1 MRQSLKQG
9 ILSLRL
15 LLGGLIGYGILSQL
29 CLPSEAA
36 FLSKSTS
43 REDLKPS
50 KKIVFDRFQKSAQL
64 TSNISSIKVSLPE
77 NAWHKAEF
85 SRSREMGIKGDK
97 ETRGQQKIEI
107 TPHLPISP
115 SPHPP
120 SPLSQSLAQQTSVS
134 ELSDVKPT
142 DWAYQALKSLIERY
156 GVITGLPDGTFKGNR
171 AVSRYE
177 FAAGL
182 AATLDTM
189 EGTISTVIGESNIRA
204 DRITLARLQ
213 KEFGQALA
221 QVRERLD
228 DIDSRSAQLQANQFS
243 TTTKLKGQQILGVT
257 DGRKAHST
265 VVSRTRLTFSTSF
278 SPKDLLVTQL
288 ESGNNGGDAVGLA
301 QKEDSNLLGSNGI
314 FANAGGLDFTD
325 VEADVKLRRLY
336 YTLRPSSDL
345 AVTVGT
351 KMSPRDFIDGNSYA
365 NNEAA
370 DFSSGIF
377 LNNPLIVQNRIDRNG
392 GAGAAVAWKP
402 KNSKL
407 AFRSLYI
414 AGDADSNSNGEGL
427 FGEPYQASAEL
438 EYTFSDKLT
447 VRLQYTKA
455 EIDDT
460 NINAYGVNAEYSLN
474 RNTGIFGRLGIGNYQ
489 GFNTAIDRDLDL
501 NPVSWTLGVGL
512 RNIVIPGTIAG
523 VAIAQ
528 PFVSDGLGNATQ
540 TNFETFY
547 NLQLSDNISVTPVIS
562 LVVNPDNDSN
572 QGTIWQTTL
581 RSVFSF

>member
-1 MRQSLKQG
+1 MKQFLKQ
-9 ILSLRL
+9 IISSPKLLTASLV
-15 LLGGLIGYGILSQL
+15 GYGIFSQL

-36 FLSKSTS
+36 
-43 REDLKPS
+43 
-50 KKIVFDRFQKSAQL
+50 
-64 TSNISSIKVSLPE
+64 SI
-77 NAWHKAEF
+77 
-85 SRSREMGIKGDK
+85 GKGDK
-97 ETRGQQKIEI
+97 ETRGQGDKENINLI
-107 TPHLPISP
+107 ASP
-115 SPHPP
+115 SPP
-120 SPLSQSLAQQTSVS
+120 STSQILAQQTSVDQ
-134 ELSDVKPT
+134 LSDVKPT
-142 DWAYQALKSLIERY
+142 DWAYQALKSLIEKY
-156 GVITGLPDGTFKGNR
+156 GVMTGLPDGTFKGDR
-171 AVSRYE
+171 AVTRYE

-182 AATLDTM
+182 AATLDKM
-189 EGTISTVIGESNIRA
+189 EESIATSVN
-204 DRITLARLQ
+204 DRYLQEDKVTLRRLQ
-213 KEFGQALA
+213 EEFGQAL
-221 QVRERLD
+221 QDLRTRLN
-228 DIDSRSAQLQANQFS
+228 DIESRSSELQANQFS
-243 TTTKLKGQQILGVT
+243 TTTKLKGQQIVGLT
-257 DGRKAHST
+257 DGRRANFT
-265 VVSRTRLTFSTSF
+265 VVSRTRLTFETSF
-278 SPKDLLVTQL
+278 SQKDLLVTQL

-301 QKEDSNLLGSNGI
+301 QKEDFNLLGSNGV

-325 VEADVKLRRLY
+325 VEDDVRLRRLY

-351 KMSPRDFIDGNSYA
+351 KMSPRDFIDGNRYA

-414 AGDADSNSNGEGL
+414 AGDADRNSDDNGL
-427 FGEPYQASAEL
+427 FGDPHQASAEL

-447 VRLQYTKA
+447 LRLQYTNA

-460 NINAYGVNAEYSLN
+460 NINAYGVNAQYTLN

-512 RNIVIPGTIAG
+512 RNIGIPGTIAG
-523 VAIAQ
+523 VAIGQ
-528 PFVSDGLGNATQ
+528 PFVSDGLGNSTQ

-547 NLQLSDNISVTPVIS
+547 NLRLSDNLSVTPAIS

-572 QGTIWQTTL
+572 QGTIWQTSF

>member
-1 MRQSLKQG
+1 MKQFFKQR
-9 ILSLRL
+9 IRFPKL
-15 LLGGLIGYGILSQL
+15 LAGCLVGYGIFSLL
-29 CLPSEAA
+29 CFPAEAA
-36 FLSKSTS
+36 SEGQRLEVTS
-43 REDLKPS
+43 S
-50 KKIVFDRFQKSAQL
+50 
-64 TSNISSIKVSLPE
+64 
-77 NAWHKAEF
+77 
-85 SRSREMGIKGDK
+85 
-97 ETRGQQKIEI
+97 
-107 TPHLPISP
+107 SP

-120 SPLSQSLAQQTSVS
+120 ISPSASPPSQILAQQTSVD

-142 DWAYQALKSLIERY
+142 DWAYQALKSLIEKY

-182 AATLDTM
+182 AATLDKV
-189 EGTISTVIGESNIRA
+189 EGYIATSIGESNILQ
-204 DRITLARLQ
+204 DRITLRRLQ
-213 KEFGQALA
+213 KEYSQAL
-221 QVRERLD
+221 QDLRTRLN
-228 DIDSRSAQLQANQFS
+228 DIESRSSKLQANQFS
-243 TTTKLKGQQILGVT
+243 TTTKLKGQQIVGLT
-257 DGRKAHST
+257 DGRRANFT
-265 VVSRTRLTFSTSF
+265 VVSRTRLTFETSF
-278 SPKDLLVTQL
+278 SQKDLLVTQL

-301 QKEDSNLLGSNGI
+301 QKEDANLLGSAGV

-325 VEADVKLRRLY
+325 VEDDVKLRRLH
-336 YTLRPSSDL
+336 YTLRASPDL

-351 KMSPRDFIDGNSYA
+351 KMSPRDFIDGNRYA
-365 NNEAA
+365 NNEAT

-392 GAGAAVAWKP
+392 GAGAAVVWKP
-402 KNSKL
+402 NSKL

-414 AGDADSNSNGEGL
+414 AGDADSNLDDKGF
-427 FGEPYQASAEL
+427 FGDPHQASAEL

-447 VRLQYTKA
+447 LKLQYTNA

-460 NINAYGVNAEYSLN
+460 DINAYGVNAEYALN

-489 GFNTAIDRDLDL
+489 GFNTAINRELDL

-512 RNIVIPGTIAG
+512 RNIGIPGTIAG
-523 VAIAQ
+523 VAIGQ
-528 PFVSDGLGNATQ
+528 PFVTDGLGNATQ

-547 NLQLSDNISVTPVIS
+547 NLRLSDNISFTPAIS

>member
-1 MRQSLKQG
+1 MKQSLKQ
-9 ILSLRL
+9 IIRSPKL
-15 LLGGLIGYGILSQL
+15 LAGCLVSYGIFSQL
-29 CLPSEAA
+29 CLPSEAVSEGQRLEVKGQRLEVKGQRLKVKGQRLEA
-36 FLSKSTS
+36 TSSSPSSPST
-43 REDLKPS
+43 PS
-50 KKIVFDRFQKSAQL
+50 PP
-64 TSNISSIKVSLPE
+64 LP
-77 NAWHKAEF
+77 
-85 SRSREMGIKGDK
+85 
-97 ETRGQQKIEI
+97 
-107 TPHLPISP
+107 LSP

-120 SPLSQSLAQQTSVS
+120 ISPSPSQILAQQTSVDQ
-134 ELSDVKPT
+134 LSDVKPT
-142 DWAYQALKSLIERY
+142 DWAYQALKSLIEKY
-156 GVITGLPDGTFKGNR
+156 GVMTGLPDGTFKGDR
-171 AVSRYE
+171 AVTRYE

-182 AATLDTM
+182 AATLDKV
-189 EGTISTVIGESNIRA
+189 EGYIATSIDDRYLQQ
-204 DRITLARLQ
+204 DRITLRRLQ
-213 KEFGQALA
+213 EEFGQAL
-221 QVRERLD
+221 QDLRTRLN
-228 DIDSRSAQLQANQFS
+228 DIESRSSELQANQFS
-243 TTTKLKGQQILGVT
+243 TTTKLKGQQIVAVT
-257 DGRKAHST
+257 DGRRANLSA
-265 VVSRTRLTFSTSF
+265 VARTRLTFETSF
-278 SPKDLLVTQL
+278 SQKDLLVTQL

-301 QKEDSNLLGSNGI
+301 QKQDFNLLGSNGV

-325 VEADVKLRRLY
+325 VEDDVRLRRLY

-351 KMSPRDFIDGNSYA
+351 KMSPRDFIDGNRYA

-414 AGDADSNSNGEGL
+414 AGDADRSSDDNGL
-427 FGEPYQASAEL
+427 FGDPHQASAEL

-447 VRLQYTKA
+447 LRLQYTNA

-460 NINAYGVNAEYSLN
+460 NINAYGVNAQYTLN

-489 GFNTAIDRDLDL
+489 GFNAAIDRDLDL

-512 RNIVIPGTIAG
+512 RNIGIPGTIAG
-523 VAIAQ
+523 VAIGQ

-547 NLQLSDNISVTPVIS
+547 NLRLSDNLSVTPAIS

-572 QGTIWQTTL
+572 QGTIWQTSF